1 MVNHS
6 LPDLDNQ
13 PVHLLLGHHSF
24 ERRLHVVLIW
34 VVNCFRLFFFFSN
47 VCFQLFL
54 KFKELSEVFNDVNFD
69 LSFVNS
75 NIVRLF
81 SVCDRLNSFRLG
93 TRAKETAKFRP
104 ETLNLSTNSDNFISS
119 GFDLD
124 KRLFSLLVKV
134 TASLDVL
141 DKASSK

>member
-1 MVNHS
+1 
-6 LPDLDNQ
+6 
-13 PVHLLLGHHSF
+13 
-24 ERRLHVVLIW
+24 VVLIW

-47 VCFQLFL
+47 MCFQLFL
-54 KFKELSEVFNDVNFD
+54 KFEELSEILNDVNFD

-81 SVCDRLNSFRLG
+81 SVCNRLNSFRLG

-104 ETLNLSTNSDNFISS
+104 ETLNLSTNSDNFIRS
-119 GFDLD
+119 GSNLN
-124 KRLFSLLVKV
+124 KRLFSLFVKI